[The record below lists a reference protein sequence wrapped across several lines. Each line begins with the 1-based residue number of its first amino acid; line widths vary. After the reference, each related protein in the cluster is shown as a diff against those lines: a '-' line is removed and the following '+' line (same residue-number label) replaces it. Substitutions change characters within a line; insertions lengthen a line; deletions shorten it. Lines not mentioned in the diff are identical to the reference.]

1 MPPDACSASTGKDNL
16 EKALVINPAS
26 QQYDRILKEFHTFFI
41 ITASSA
47 IYH

>member
-1 MPPDACSASTGKDNL
+1 MPPDAYSASAGKDNL
-16 EKALVINPAS
+16 KKALVINPAS
-26 QQYDRILKEFHTFFI
+26 QQYDRILKEFRSFFI